1 MSVNLNKNK
10 EKLQAA
16 FNDVVSESTD
26 TYWAVFGY
34 EGKSYDLKVVETSDG
49 DLEELVD
56 EMNGG
61 KILYAV
67 IRIKDPNTQLHKTVW
82 INWSGEG
89 VPSSVKGACANHV
102 ATITKFFRST
112 HVTIN
117 ARSED
122 DLDEATILAKVAK
135 SSGSNYSI
143 HKEKPKDF
151 APQGPVGSVYKKT
164 NPRAEID
171 SNKRDQFW
179 TKSEQEESQR
189 RARETEERKRAQTE
203 AEKRIKEREV
213 QEAQKRDKITEDRGE
228 EESSDRG

>member
-1 MSVNLNKNK
+1 MMLSANPPTQIGMRIFCNQCRILLFLFRLSKCR
-10 EKLQAA
+10 
-16 FNDVVSESTD
+16 
-26 TYWAVFGY
+26 AVFGY

-135 SSGSNYSI
+135 SSGEINQLLLGLIENPSHYTGFFAKYVLPIRVMVALFVVVIMLSNHCYLYLCLS
-143 HKEKPKDF
+143 F
-151 APQGPVGSVYKKT
+151 
-164 NPRAEID
+164 RL
-171 SNKRDQFW
+171 RF
-179 TKSEQEESQR
+179 R
-189 RARETEERKRAQTE
+189 FR
-203 AEKRIKEREV
+203 
-213 QEAQKRDKITEDRGE
+213 
-228 EESSDRG
+228 